1 MTRKSKLELG
11 EGTLAQCFPKV
22 LPQTDQPAPSIRAP
36 DEEAETG
43 STGSAKAS
51 MPAYNDVALYWDS
64 QLYEYP
70 GRYYESHK
78 IFIALPHP
86 TAAMASQAVGHESTR
101 NVHRH
106 HHLTRHQDAAKSLN
120 PLKDVRSVHTH
131 SQCSPSSDTN
141 HGHLSDDDEDEIH
154 PSVRPTVV
162 SSRERERKLRF
173 EQFDFEGADDA
184 SRHNHGSA
192 PLDSD
197 ASDVDQARQTLEDAN
212 DDSDDIVSPIADEIS
227 ATKSRAGYKNF
238 GPVAWYTTKPRVQP
252 VRWAPLLEH
261 MSRTAPQEAS
271 DDPATRFVC
280 PLDSCGE
287 VLSLHRPFETSGLM
301 HQMSFTRK
309 SCTVKDVQVLYHY
322 SQQACGVEMLQDYD
336 CPYATCA
343 GPPKETAYAR
353 LQHWMHKHAAKEYGS
368 AGYGVI
374 DEACEMVSPS
384 QALVHNSN
392 IRDGDKVVLIYL
404 FQCTARN
411 STRWPISKKGA
422 IPTGRLSTAQL
433 VRIWKDFTSFVQ
445 TRVPS
450 QYLTVLDT
458 PPNPNL
464 QVMLHTTW
472 PGTAMS
478 LPDSADDADE
488 EGAMR
493 DLRPKVSAR
502 AFTRSKAYEQR
513 PNAGTATT
521 AAPVEVLED
530 VDVRVAVEA
539 TFEEAEFVVPGKLMD
554 LSVVEGIGNF
564 EAEAEEVELAL
575 TVPPMNPV
583 TGASLADATVE
594 LERDVEAVVATD
606 AE

>member
-1 MTRKSKLELG
+1 MFRCELG
-11 EGTLAQCFPKV
+11 CPVGF
-22 LPQTDQPAPSIRAP
+22 TDAL
-36 DEEAETG
+36 G
-43 STGSAKAS
+43 S
-51 MPAYNDVALYWDS
+51 
-64 QLYEYP
+64 
-70 GRYYESHK
+70 
-78 IFIALPHP
+78 
-86 TAAMASQAVGHESTR
+86 
-101 NVHRH
+101 
-106 HHLTRHQDAAKSLN
+106 
-120 PLKDVRSVHTH
+120 
-131 SQCSPSSDTN
+131 
-141 HGHLSDDDEDEIH
+141 
-154 PSVRPTVV
+154 
-162 SSRERERKLRF
+162 
-173 EQFDFEGADDA
+173 
-184 SRHNHGSA
+184 
-192 PLDSD
+192 
-197 ASDVDQARQTLEDAN
+197 
-212 DDSDDIVSPIADEIS
+212 
-227 ATKSRAGYKNF
+227 
-238 GPVAWYTTKPRVQP
+238 
-252 VRWAPLLEH
+252 
-261 MSRTAPQEAS
+261 
-271 DDPATRFVC
+271 
-280 PLDSCGE
+280 
-287 VLSLHRPFETSGLM
+287 
-301 HQMSFTRK
+301 
-309 SCTVKDVQVLYHY
+309 LYHY

-502 AFTRSKAYEQR
+502 AFTRSKAYEQS
-513 PNAGTATT
+513 AIVSDWSGTGVPGLR
-521 AAPVEVLED
+521 APPIPKPDHLRSE
-530 VDVRVAVEA
+530 
-539 TFEEAEFVVPGKLMD
+539 EFVPSTSSPKLQ
-554 LSVVEGIGNF
+554 LHISLNAPSSVTRLGVEQSF
-564 EAEAEEVELAL
+564 
-575 TVPPMNPV
+575 
-583 TGASLADATVE
+583 
-594 LERDVEAVVATD
+594 R
-606 AE
+606 